1 MRLRSTCVLVLA
13 VMVLLPAAAA
23 PAVTSPKEQF
33 GANVG
38 DDYVLFSYTQLSAY
52 WHRLARESGRVSVV
66 EIGRSAED
74 RPILMAVITSPEN
87 QKRLG
92 RFKDIARRLAL
103 AEGLTEDAARRLAA
117 EGRAVVWVD
126 GGLHA
131 TEAAGSQHLIE
142 MAYQM
147 ASRDDEETR
156 RFLRDDI
163 LLLTCPNP
171 DGMELV
177 AGWYMRDKDPAS
189 RSMAGLPR
197 LYQKYIG
204 HDNNRDFYMNT
215 QPETRAVNRALYLEW
230 FPQIVYNQHQSGPA
244 GTVLFAPPFRN
255 PFNYYFDPLV
265 PVGIDLV
272 AAAMHNR
279 FIGEDKPGATMRS
292 GASYSTWWNGGLRST
307 SYFHNMVGIL
317 TEIIGN
323 PTPMD
328 IPFLPGR
335 VLPGTDLPYPV
346 PPQTWHFRR
355 TIDYLV
361 TADRAILDIA
371 SRDREGFLFRMFQM
385 GRNSIERGRR
395 DNWTFQPADVASIEA
410 ALKKDKVEPPRGYGR
425 GYPREYYDRL
435 RDPARRDPRGFI
447 IPSNQADLPT
457 AVKFVNVL
465 LETGIKVERAT
476 TGFQVGGR
484 TYPAGSFVVKSAQAF
499 RPHLMTM
506 FEPQDHPNDFA
517 YPGGPPNPPYDSAG
531 WTLAFQMGV
540 DFDRILDGFDGPF
553 EEVRGT
559 IAPPAGKVDGAPA
572 PAGYLLSH
580 RVNDG
585 FIVLNRLLEA
595 GEEAYWLKTAPAG
608 SGLEEGPGQVYI
620 KAGPATR
627 AMLEKAALELG
638 LDFQGVA
645 EAPSGPAFRLK
656 PVRIGLW
663 DQYGGS
669 MDSGWMRWL
678 LERFGFPYERVYAQ
692 ALDAGNLRSK
702 FDILIFVSGAIP
714 DPAAEEDPEMNFYR
728 QAFKIDPAKVP
739 AEYQSQLGSVTID
752 KTVPRLKE
760 FLEQGGTILALGSS
774 TGLSYALG
782 LPLENGLT
790 EQAPGV
796 SPKPLPRNKF
806 YIPGSL
812 LRVKVDNRDPLAYGM
827 PEEVDMMFDD
837 SPAFRLLPDSSRCGL
852 SPAAW
857 FESEKPLRSGWAWGQ
872 NYLKGMAAVVDA
884 AVGPGRLLLYGPEVV
899 FRGQPHGTFKLVF
912 NGILYGGAEPVEL
925 K

>member
-1 MRLRSTCVLVLA
+1 MRLRSTLILVLTILA
-13 VMVLLPAAAA
+13 LLPAAAL
-23 PAVTSPKEQF
+23 AVTSPKEQF

-52 WHRLARESGRVSVV
+52 WHKLARESGRVSVV

-74 RPILMAVITSPEN
+74 RPILMAIITSLEN
-87 QKRLG
+87 QKRLS
-92 RFKDIARRLAL
+92 RFKAIARRLAL
-103 AEGLTEDAARRLAA
+103 AEGLTDAEARRLAA
-117 EGRAVVWVD
+117 EGRAVVWID

-147 ASRDDEETR
+147 ASRNDEETR

-163 LLLTCPNP
+163 LILVCPNP

-177 AGWYMRDKDPAS
+177 AGWYMRDKDPAA
-189 RSMAGLPR
+189 RSMAGLPS

-230 FPQIVYNQHQSGPA
+230 FPQIVYNQHQSGPS
-244 GTVLFAPPFRN
+244 GTVLFAPPFRD

-279 FIGEDKPGATMRS
+279 FISEDKPGATMRS

-323 PTPMD
+323 PTPMT

-335 VLPGTDLPYPV
+335 VLPGTDLPYPIA
-346 PPQTWHFRR
+346 PQTWHFRR

-361 TADRAILDIA
+361 TADRALLDIA
-371 SRDREGFLFRMFQM
+371 SKDREGFLFRMYQM
-385 GRNSIERGRR
+385 GRNSIDRGSR
-395 DNWTFQPADVASIEA
+395 DNWTFQPADVASVEA
-410 ALKKDKVEPPRGYGR
+410 ALKRDKVEPPRSYGR
-425 GYPREYYDRL
+425 GYPVEYYDRL

-447 IPSNQADLPT
+447 IPSDQPDLPT
-457 AVKFVNVL
+457 AVKFVNIL
-465 LETGIKVERAT
+465 LQTGIRVERAVKE
-476 TGFQVGGR
+476 FRVGSR
-484 TYPAGSFVVKSAQAF
+484 TYPAGSFIVKSAQAF
-499 RPHLMTM
+499 RPHLLTM

-517 YPGGPPNPPYDSAG
+517 YPGGPPVPPYDSAG
-531 WTLAFQMGV
+531 WTLAFQMGIE
-540 DFDRILDGFDGPF
+540 FDRILDGFDGPF
-553 EEVRGT
+553 EEVLGGAT
-559 IAPPAGKVDGAPA
+559 PPAGRITGGPA

-580 RVNDG
+580 KVNDG
-585 FIVLNRLLEA
+585 FIVVNRLLRT

-608 SGLEEGPGQVYI
+608 ADPSEGPGRIYI

-627 AMLEKAALELG
+627 AALEKAASELG
-638 LDFQGVA
+638 LDFEGVA
-645 EAPSGPAFRLK
+645 ESPAGPAFRLK
-656 PVRIGLW
+656 PVRVGLW

-678 LERFGFPYERVYAQ
+678 LERFDFPFERVYAQ
-692 ALDAGNLRSK
+692 ALDGGNLRSK
-702 FDILIFVSGAIP
+702 YDVLIFVSGAIP
-714 DPAAEEDPEMNFYR
+714 RPPAEEDPEMSFYR
-728 QAFKIDPAKVP
+728 QAFRIDPAKVP
-739 AEYQSQLGSVTID
+739 PEYQSQVGSVTMA
-752 KTVPRLKE
+752 KTIPRLKE
-760 FLEQGGTILALGSS
+760 FLEQGGTILALGRS
-774 TGLSYALG
+774 TNLAYVLG

-790 EQAPGV
+790 EQVPGG
-796 SPKPLPRNKF
+796 SPKPLPREKF

-812 LRVKVDNRDPLAYGM
+812 LRIKVDNRNPLAYGM
-827 PEEVDMMFDD
+827 PEDADAMFDD
-837 SPAFRLLPDSSRCGL
+837 SPAFRLLPDPNPGGP
-852 SPAAW
+852 SPVAW
-857 FESEKPLRSGWAWGQ
+857 FDSDKPLRSGWAWGQ
-872 NYLKGMAAVVDA
+872 NYLKGTTAVVEA
-884 AVGPGRLLLYGPEVV
+884 AVGPGKLLLFGPEVV

-912 NGILYGGAEPVEL
+912 NGILYGGAEPVDL